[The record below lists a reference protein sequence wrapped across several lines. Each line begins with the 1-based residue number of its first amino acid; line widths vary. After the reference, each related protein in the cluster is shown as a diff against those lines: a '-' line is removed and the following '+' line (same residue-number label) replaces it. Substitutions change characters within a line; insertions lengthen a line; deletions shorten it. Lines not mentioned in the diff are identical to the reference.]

1 MNWFPTSVDRKVRIA
16 AWTTLVVQTLIVVT
30 GGAVRLTASGLGCPT
45 WPKCTEDSFVSTPE
59 MGIHGVIEFG
69 NRLLTFLLVIVA
81 VITFA
86 LIFRMR
92 KNRRD
97 LFWLALVI
105 GLGIPAQAIIGGIS
119 VLTQL
124 DPYVVGLHFVVSIVM
139 VSLSTMLVYRAYFG
153 NAPRTWV
160 IEPSVSKIPLVVWL
174 VAIFQ
179 MITIIFGILT
189 TGSGP
194 HAGDADARR
203 NGLDGE
209 LLQHLH
215 SYPAYAAVTLTLLA
229 IVMSTRAQLLTLRHS
244 LILLII
250 LNAVQITVGIIQ
262 SRTGLPPLLVGIH
275 MFLACLVS
283 AATTYALLNLRKVA

>member
-1 MNWFPTSVDRKVRIA
+1 
-16 AWTTLVVQTLIVVT
+16 
-30 GGAVRLTASGLGCPT
+30 
-45 WPKCTEDSFVSTPE
+45 

-174 VAIFQ
+174 VAISQ

-194 HAGDADARR
+194 HAGDANARR

-215 SYPAYAAVTLTLLA
+215 SYPAYTAVALTLLA

>member
-215 SYPAYAAVTLTLLA
+215 SYPAYAAVALTLLA